1 MKVHLKLNPAQ
12 RPDSR
17 STYQDAAWMR
27 LRWHALNQQ
36 TLTQRTML
44 KGATVRLRLHPRPRH
59 SLHPRL
65 QLDSLHPHLLLNSR
79 VLAKAGEGAFLTL
92 PTSTGQNLPK
102 AVKSNKSQ
110 ATRTQTVQIRMM
122 ATRQRT
128 QTSHLA
134 SVTAQTTRKLPAT
147 KNLCHRLQLLS
158 LFL

>member
-1 MKVHLKLNPAQ
+1 
-12 RPDSR
+12 
-17 STYQDAAWMR
+17 
-27 LRWHALNQQ
+27 
-36 TLTQRTML
+36 ML
-44 KGATVRLRLHPRPRH
+44 EGATVRLRLHPRPHH

-110 ATRTQTVQIRMM
+110 APRTQTVQIHTM
-122 ATRQRT
+122 ATHRRT

-134 SVTAQTTRKLPAT
+134 SVTAQATLQLPAT
-147 KNLCHRLQLLS
+147 NNLYHRLQFLS
-158 LFL
+158 LFP